1 MATLASDPMSN
12 IYIKNLRNVDSDILM
27 ATMSAYGSITVSFP
41 FNRLAAS
48 LFFGFFYFPP
58 VFQPHL
64 TPSSSFATFQN
75 LYKKRSSNFA
85 FVTFSNA
92 ASAQAAV
99 AASPIDV
106 EGNSCPVEMRTSEPF
121 DPSKEREP
129 RPAAEPTTNIYINQ
143 LETSDED
150 TLRATL
156 QNFGTV
162 EDVFVSSTRNYAFA
176 TFASVEEAQA
186 CVDSSPLNVGNDT
199 CLVEM
204 RRNVRRTKKS
214 GGKSSK
220 KKNRKRAPLEQ
231 QLYIQ
236 GLQPNATD
244 DEIISGLSMYGEIK
258 NVYRRKLR
266 GSEDPDAYAEYAFVT
281 FAEELS
287 VNAAVADGSVMIGGS
302 AIVCEPRRPRET
314 SPIGE

>member
-1 MATLASDPMSN
+1 MASIASDPASN
-12 IYIKNLRNVDSDILM
+12 IYVRNLRNVDSDILM
-27 ATMSAYGSITVSFP
+27 ATMSAYGSIT
-41 FNRLAAS
+41 
-48 LFFGFFYFPP
+48 
-58 VFQPHL
+58 
-64 TPSSSFATFQN
+64 N

-121 DPSKEREP
+121 DPNKEREP
-129 RPAAEPTTNIYINQ
+129 RPAAEPTTNVYINQ

-156 QNFGTV
+156 QNFGVV

-214 GGKSSK
+214 GGGSSK

-281 FAEELS
+281 FAEEFS

-314 SPIGE
+314 SPLEE

>member
-1 MATLASDPMSN
+1 MASIASDPASN
-12 IYIKNLRNVDSDILM
+12 IYVRNLRNVDSDILM
-27 ATMSAYGSITVSFP
+27 ATMSAYGSIT
-41 FNRLAAS
+41 
-48 LFFGFFYFPP
+48 
-58 VFQPHL
+58 
-64 TPSSSFATFQN
+64 N

-121 DPSKEREP
+121 DPNKEREP
-129 RPAAEPTTNIYINQ
+129 RPAAEPTTNVYINQ

-156 QNFGTV
+156 QNFGVV

-214 GGKSSK
+214 GGGSSK
-220 KKNRKRAPLEQ
+220 KKKQKTGTL
-231 QLYIQ
+231 
-236 GLQPNATD
+236 GAT
-244 DEIISGLSMYGEIK
+244 I
-258 NVYRRKLR
+258 VHPRVATQCHRR
-266 GSEDPDAYAEYAFVT
+266 
-281 FAEELS
+281 
-287 VNAAVADGSVMIGGS
+287 
-302 AIVCEPRRPRET
+302 
-314 SPIGE
+314 

>member
-1 MATLASDPMSN
+1 M
-12 IYIKNLRNVDSDILM
+12 
-27 ATMSAYGSITVSFP
+27 
-41 FNRLAAS
+41 
-48 LFFGFFYFPP
+48 
-58 VFQPHL
+58 
-64 TPSSSFATFQN
+64 
-75 LYKKRSSNFA
+75 
-85 FVTFSNA
+85 
-92 ASAQAAV
+92 

-121 DPSKEREP
+121 DPNKEREP
-129 RPAAEPTTNIYINQ
+129 RPAAEPTTNVYINQ

-156 QNFGTV
+156 QNFGVV

-220 KKNRKRAPLEQ
+220 KKTENGHPWSNNCTSKGCNPM
-231 QLYIQ
+231 
-236 GLQPNATD
+236 PPTMK
-244 DEIISGLSMYGEIK
+244 S
-258 NVYRRKLR
+258 
-266 GSEDPDAYAEYAFVT
+266 
-281 FAEELS
+281 S
-287 VNAAVADGSVMIGGS
+287 VV
-302 AIVCEPRRPRET
+302 
-314 SPIGE
+314 